1 MTKYRD
7 SCVPYTDEVC
17 QTVQVKF
24 DFLGLIV
31 SQIEKAPMRTI
42 AGPQVL
48 DPVQGG
54 VQGGEGAEARVV
66 HGQRLQAG
74 AVSITSLGLHESS

>member
-7 SCVPYTDEVC
+7 NCVPYTDEVC

-24 DFLGLIV
+24 DFLGLLI

-42 AGPQVL
+42 AGAQVL

-54 VQGGEGAEARVV
+54 VQGGEGAEARVI
-66 HGQRLQAG
+66 HGQRLQAC
-74 AVSITSLGLHESS
+74 AVSITILG